1 MDSADEPSLFATP
14 TSADS
19 ADDPV
24 AEPSLEQTA
33 QPEPEPQ
40 PRSQTPP
47 REVRAMTP
55 EQQRSEV
62 QAVRREAEALHDT
75 ARQIEKQLVRAAS
88 PSDAGAAAPPRP
100 PRRRPSRRPRRRRI
114 EGERAGVGGEGRPG
128 RAYIED

>member
-1 MDSADEPSLFATP
+1 M
-14 TSADS
+14 DS

-62 QAVRREAEALHDT
+62 HAVRREAEALHDT
-75 ARQIEKQLVRAAS
+75 ARQIERQLVRAAS
-88 PSDAGAAAPPRP
+88 PSDAAPTSHSDSP
-100 PRRRPSRRPRRRRI
+100 
-114 EGERAGVGGEGRPG
+114 
-128 RAYIED
+128 